1 MNDFGHGHGWGMVW
15 FWLLGLIFLILF
27 VWFIIRIIGTGGPQ
41 AGTGQ
46 RSALDILKERYASG
60 EIDKKEYEDK
70 KRDLM

>member
-1 MNDFGHGHGWGMVW
+1 MAWVW
-15 FWLLGLIFLILF
+15 ILGLVFLILF
-27 VWFIIRIIGTGGPQ
+27 VWFIIRAIGIGGPP
-41 AGTGQ
+41 AGNGK